1 MTTAGIP
8 AQPRREAGLFPW
20 AKFTRDQQAAT
31 RRANQ
36 ILGFL
41 ASRQWVPRDEV
52 TRPID
57 LFLPDVAPSR
67 YNHVV
72 LLDGGR
78 GSGKT
83 VVLLRLLHYWRQLL
97 LKEAPSTPVS
107 DFSELEASTSRA
119 SRSRTLRPA
128 GLTTPEPD
136 FAGQIELPR
145 DHWAHSDPWSIVPV
159 GLVDLQPLPESTN
172 LTMFIASQFQSVV
185 RALELARGDES
196 KRTRDDPSPWSPTAR
211 TELASRVAW
220 SVFRNAA
227 AIGTEHLQ
235 RRSGH
240 LDAETYAVELEQSE
254 LSRQLGST
262 FGAFVDALT
271 VDFKESRLLPERGA
285 TPFFV
290 VAIDDAD
297 MNPYRSTELL
307 EILRVLSH
315 DRVGYLL
322 TGHSD
327 LFILML
333 SESLAGGLRSPLR
346 RLALEER
353 DVRVIN
359 DFSRLQVL
367 AHQVYDKIIPT
378 AHRCALAPLPGRVRY
393 ELLEE
398 SLKRIKGDA
407 EPLPSERRGPTPGT
421 IPGFV
426 ERSLTEYLRT
436 VGYSKGALPETLR
449 GIEDLKELIEQLEPP
464 GAPSHGTRSLTI
476 IVRELWRDRLNASA
490 LAPQERSDLQDAV
503 RIESPDDESGSD
515 SIPDAATPAGKFVV
529 TSARIIREVLSRTI
543 DAGRLGE
550 RAVTITGNRPS
561 GAGYGR
567 GHVGVLLA
575 TGFARAESETS
586 YAVREISGY
595 EFRCIDDA
603 LHPRG
608 YLSPG
613 LSAALMLAT
622 DIAADYPSGSFLASG
637 LTPNEFDNPFV
648 GVANY
653 SKAHGE
659 RIEFAW
665 PLPNW
670 DSFLDFHHFSE
681 AWVEVVKE
689 VRDTRRGQQS
699 TVPLLDV
706 LAFPFLAIVAGVAY
720 ARDGTHFLREFES
733 QNWARSWLE
742 PAWHLLT
749 PVLSALRTGADRFRR
764 DYDNRFWA
772 STRVALLCAPESGLS
787 DRRANDVWD
796 AIFGN
801 DQPDRTR
808 LQPLY
813 AARLTRATRARI
825 ESGKQEGEHIAA
837 LTPTGQTVDEIAR
850 KLLDDIDTGAPD
862 NPWVRRF
869 NEHGMWYAQ
878 NPAAE
883 PGVVA
888 QLVIPATT
896 GGTPL
901 HPQP

>member
-119 SRSRTLRPA
+119 SRSRTPRPA

-333 SESLAGGLRSPLR
+333 RESLAGGLRSPLR

-378 AHRCALAPLPGRVRY
+378 AHRCALAPLPGRIRY
-393 ELLEE
+393 ELLQA
-398 SLKRIKGDA
+398 SLQRIKGDA
-407 EPLPSERRGPTPGT
+407 EPLPSERKETQPGGA
-421 IPGFV
+421 PVFV
-426 ERSLTEYLRT
+426 ERPLTEYLGT
-436 VGYSKGALPETLR
+436 VGYAKGALPETLR

-464 GAPSHGTRSLTI
+464 GSATHGARSLTI
-476 IVRELWRDRLNASA
+476 IVRELWRDRLNAST

-515 SIPDAATPAGKFVV
+515 AIPDAAAPAGKFVV
-529 TSARIIREVLSRTI
+529 TSARITREILSRTI
-543 DAGRLGE
+543 DAGRLADAVLTSPPSRTTRTKNVRVSLGS
-550 RAVTITGNRPS
+550 RASARI
-561 GAGYGR
+561 AR
-567 GHVGVLLA
+567 G
-575 TGFARAESETS
+575 ESERS
-586 YAVREISGY
+586 YTVREISGY
-595 EFRCIDDA
+595 EFRCLDEQ

-608 YLSPG
+608 YLSAG

-665 PLPNW
+665 PLPSW
-670 DSFLDFHHFSE
+670 DSFLDFQRFSE
-681 AWVEVVKE
+681 SWLDVVKQ
-689 VRDTRRGQQS
+689 VRDRRRGQRS
-699 TVPLLDV
+699 DVSLLDD
-706 LAFPFLAIVAGVAY
+706 LAFPFLAIVAGVAH
-720 ARDGTHFLREFES
+720 ARDGNHFLKEFKN
-733 QNWARSWLE
+733 QNWTGDWLE
-742 PAWHLLT
+742 PAWHLLKS
-749 PVLSALRTGADRFRR
+749 VLIGLQIGADRFRR

-772 STRVALLCAPESGLS
+772 STRAALLCAPESGLS
-787 DRRANDVWD
+787 AQRANQVWD

-801 DQPDRTR
+801 ETLDRTR
-808 LQPLY
+808 LQPFY
-813 AARLTRATRARI
+813 AARLTRATRARVV
-825 ESGKQEGEHIAA
+825 SGKQEGEYIAA
-837 LTPTGQTVDEIAR
+837 LAPTGQTVDVIVR
-850 KLLDDIDTGAPD
+850 QLLDDIDAGAED

-869 NEHGMWYAQ
+869 TELGMSYVEKPPQ
-878 NPAAE
+878 QGFDVQELQIDPTSTLPGPA
-883 PGVVA
+883 
-888 QLVIPATT
+888 
-896 GGTPL
+896 
-901 HPQP
+901 